1 MKAIF
6 VGIIV
11 LLIPWMVT
19 AQGNTT
25 QLSDG
30 VAYSNTVLRFRYQP
44 PSEMQN
50 VTKGAEAEIRAH
62 AEALHSNNSLGILLA
77 MTSGSDEAVPGWHAL
92 AVETYPR
99 KAFSDLDDAA
109 AEAKMSA
116 WVMGFADARPLP
128 KSVVVS
134 GQTFAV
140 SVFEEQKGP
149 IKKGAVVWT
158 TIRRGELLSFAFAA
172 NSSEQLK
179 AVAESIRS
187 LRFF

>member
-1 MKAIF
+1 
-6 VGIIV
+6 
-11 LLIPWMVT
+11 
-19 AQGNTT
+19 
-25 QLSDG
+25 
-30 VAYSNTVLRFRYQP
+30 
-44 PSEMQN
+44 
-50 VTKGAEAEIRAH
+50 
-62 AEALHSNNSLGILLA
+62 
-77 MTSGSDEAVPGWHAL
+77 
-92 AVETYPR
+92 
-99 KAFSDLDDAA
+99 
-109 AEAKMSA
+109 MSA
-116 WVMGFADARPLP
+116 WVIGFADARPLP